1 MTVANPDARSPN
13 PAARAELPRLA
24 VESLTMV
31 RPYGDSST
39 SELGSTRPADITF
52 FWRGGVPIVGV
63 SLLFIALLRTGWLS
77 DDAYISFRTADNLL
91 NGYGPVWNVGERVQ
105 SFTNPLWLALCT
117 VAFGTTGNVYYT
129 AIALSVVVTLCF
141 IFILVTRVAISSRHL
156 LVCFA
161 ILLSSKA
168 FIDFSTSGLENPLT
182 HVLLLVF
189 LWGWWC
195 LRDDA
200 RRLALLSLVAAL
212 CMLNRLD
219 LILILAPPLA
229 LASWRLGRRAIR
241 PIIVGTLP
249 IVLWLAFATFYYGTP
264 FPNTAYAKLSTGL
277 TTDIRLARGVDY
289 FLRTLIFDPVTLP
302 AIAVGLGA
310 LVWSRRTDWS
320 IAAGLLLYFAY
331 ILNVGGDFMMGRFFT
346 APLVVA
352 IAVLARAEWLNTR
365 ARAYAGAALAVG
377 LGLLAPW
384 EPALLS
390 GYGYSYANNWMHG
403 RATRE
408 PADSGRYAFVWQ
420 IMDERRNYYEFAG
433 LLKVG
438 LKGAPEHAWR
448 SDGEEL
454 RRGGRQVV
462 VRGFIGLVGFYAGP
476 EVHIIDT
483 HALSDPLLARL
494 PGGDA
499 GSVIGHLARRVP
511 DGYVQS
517 VATGSNVIA
526 NPDLAAYYA
535 ALREVVS
542 GPLWSRARLR
552 TTAEFLAGR
561 FEHHRLA
568 YVQATR
574 KS

>member
-1 MTVANPDARSPN
+1 MET
-13 PAARAELPRLA
+13 
-24 VESLTMV
+24 TT
-31 RPYGDSST
+31 GDSGTNGLASIRAPNST
-39 SELGSTRPADITF
+39 AV
-52 FWRGGVPIVGV
+52 WRGVPIVGL
-63 SLLFIALLRTGWLS
+63 SLLLISLVRTGWLS

-105 SFTNPLWLALCT
+105 SFTHPLWLALCT
-117 VAFGTTGNVYYT
+117 AAFGITGNVYYT
-129 AIALSVVVTLCF
+129 AIALSVVVTLGF
-141 IFILVTRVAISSRHL
+141 VFILVTRVAVSSRHL

-161 ILLSSKA
+161 VLLSSKA
-168 FIDFSTSGLENPLT
+168 FIDYSTSGLENPLT
-182 HVLLLVF
+182 HLLLLVF

-229 LASWRLGRRAIR
+229 LSSWRLGVQAIR
-241 PIIVGTLP
+241 PVIVGTLP

-264 FPNTAYAKLSTGL
+264 FPNTAYAKLSTAL

-302 AIAVGLGA
+302 AIAVGLAA
-310 LVWSRRTDWS
+310 LVWSRCRTDWS

-331 ILNVGGDFMMGRFFT
+331 ILYIGGDHMMGRFFT

-352 IAVLARAEWLNTR
+352 IAVLSRTEWMTTR
-365 ARAYAGAALAVG
+365 ARASAGAALAVG

-390 GYGYSYANNWMHG
+390 GYGYSYANNLIHG
-403 RATRE
+403 RETRE
-408 PADSGRYAFVWQ
+408 PADGGRNVFVWQ
-420 IMDERRNYYEFAG
+420 ITDERRFYYEFAG

-438 LKGAPEHAWR
+438 LNGEPDHMWKR
-448 SDGEEL
+448 DGEAL

-462 VRGFIGLVGFYAGP
+462 VRETIGLTGFYAGP
-476 EVHIIDT
+476 EVHIIDQL
-483 HALSDPLLARL
+483 ALADPLLARL

-499 GSVIGHLARRVP
+499 GSRIGHLSRKIP

-517 VATGSNVIA
+517 VATGLNMVA
-526 NPDLAAYYA
+526 NPDLAAYYE

-542 GPLWSRARLR
+542 SPLWSGSRLR
-552 TTAEFLAGR
+552 TTAAFLAGR

-568 YVQATR
+568 YLETTR
-574 KS
+574 